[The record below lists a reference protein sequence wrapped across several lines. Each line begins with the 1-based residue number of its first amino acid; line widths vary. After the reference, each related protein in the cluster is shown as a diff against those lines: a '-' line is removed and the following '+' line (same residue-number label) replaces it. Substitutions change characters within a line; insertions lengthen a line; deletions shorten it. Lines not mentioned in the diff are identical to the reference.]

1 MVRKGKPAKAEK
13 RPTRKKRK
21 TPDEIR
27 KPSPAP
33 KPTGDKLASAPR
45 RPIRDKE
52 PSPTKPVGD
61 KEPSPTAPTGD
72 KERSDVPPK
81 PIEDKPPAEAPEAKP
96 RDEKQPRF
104 RTGRPSNP
112 FLVLHPPPRLGR
124 RR

>member
-81 PIEDKPPAEAPEAKP
+81 PIEDKPP
-96 RDEKQPRF
+96 RF

>member
-1 MVRKGKPAKAEK
+1 MVRKGKSAKAEK

-27 KPSPAP
+27 KPSPPP

-72 KERSDVPPK
+72 KERSDVPQK
-81 PIEDKPPAEAPEAKP
+81 PSRGMKSSPVSELGD
-96 RDEKQPRF
+96 
-104 RTGRPSNP
+104 RPIRSWCYI
-112 FLVLHPPPRLGR
+112 R
-124 RR
+124 RRALDVAVSAGD